1 MGPFGTIASIIR
13 DKNSSLI
20 FNLADFKRLIY
31 NYLDQINI
39 KSNNLSSFT
48 DVILK
53 KLLDDNK
60 INIITIIDAI
70 QKKLILV
77 NNLNKKFK
85 GKKKN
90 IRLSND
96 FSNISDENIIIVV
109 RKGFSDS
116 FVIKQ
121 YLKKIDLL
129 SLEVNGWILIED

>member
-1 MGPFGTIASIIR
+1 M
-13 DKNSSLI
+13 I
-20 FNLADFKRLIY
+20 FNLADFKRLIPY

-39 KSNNLSSFT
+39 KSENNLSSFI
-48 DVILK
+48 DIILK
-53 KLLDDNK
+53 SKLLDDNK
-60 INIITIIDAI
+60 ELILLPIIDAI
-70 QKKLILV
+70 PEEINIQI